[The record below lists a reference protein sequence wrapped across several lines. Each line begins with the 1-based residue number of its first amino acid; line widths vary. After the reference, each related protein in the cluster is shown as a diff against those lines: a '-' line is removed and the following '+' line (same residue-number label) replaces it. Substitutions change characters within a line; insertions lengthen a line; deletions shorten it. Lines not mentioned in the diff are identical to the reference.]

1 MDQPQLIALMNEDL
15 ATEYRSIVQ
24 YTQHIATLKGLEV
37 QSLLGELRQHVVQEL
52 NHALVLAEQIDFLG
66 GVPTTEVPA
75 VPSVTDTQGALE
87 LDLQLEELQLDR
99 YRTGSPRHRSS
110 ASGRGRGSQAPPR
123 ANPGARSRPAVG
135 AGALKRRPRCHHG
148 AERQW
153 RVAGRSVG
161 GGVGARRAAVD
172 ASGSA
177 GCQSAA
183 PGWGSGLER
192 PHQEKS
198 VTDLSPTTTARRAD
212 ARRSW

>member
-99 YRTGSPRHRSS
+99 YRDRIAQAQELGLPDVGEALRPLLEQTQEHVRDLRS
-110 ASGRGRGSQAPPR
+110 ALGR
-123 ANPGARSRPAVG
+123 
-135 AGALKRRPRCHHG
+135 
-148 AERQW
+148 
-153 RVAGRSVG
+153 
-161 GGVGARRAAVD
+161 
-172 ASGSA
+172 
-177 GCQSAA
+177 
-183 PGWGSGLER
+183 
-192 PHQEKS
+192 
-198 VTDLSPTTTARRAD
+198 
-212 ARRSW
+212 